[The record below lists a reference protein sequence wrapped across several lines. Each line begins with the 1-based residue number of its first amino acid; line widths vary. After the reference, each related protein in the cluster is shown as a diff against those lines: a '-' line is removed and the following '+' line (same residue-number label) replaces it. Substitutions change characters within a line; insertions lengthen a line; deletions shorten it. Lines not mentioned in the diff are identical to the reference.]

1 MQKRVCLLLM
11 VILTSYCLLNESSVY
26 AKKGVDK
33 PSVLVVYSSSS
44 EDIDEH
50 QRMLDMLLGHF
61 TDEIIFKHSHSLQE
75 ADLVGVTHVFYFG
88 QVRERLPEYT
98 TRVLQKFNGVFTVI
112 GHNAAQFKRMSFVK
126 QAGKGVYSKVTWSD
140 GDEDKT
146 LRVRRQS
153 LLQVEEPE
161 ETSVLV
167 KASHGEEHQYPLL
180 IKKEQNYYLA
190 VPSLEEPVS
199 LILAD
204 TLHDIFQTNGPYETT
219 GYLRLEDVHPLADPK
234 KLREI
239 ADILMERNIPYMIAV
254 IPVYTNEDT
263 KEQHFLSDYPEVLE
277 ALSYMQDNGGSIV
290 MHGYTHQF
298 RDDETGEGF
307 EFWDVENNM
316 PIYHGPTD
324 EVVKKTKADFPD
336 AKAYNDYREDQ
347 KAFEKDYIDEK
358 LTRGIQELANYGLY
372 PLAFEAPHYTMSQNG
387 YAVTSDYFS
396 TYVGQVQLSDE
407 DWETMSGVPYVTKP
421 TFFKGMELLP
431 ETIGYVD
438 PDDPNAIEKMIKR
451 AKEHL
456 LVRDGMV
463 AGFYHPFLGT
473 EKLMELLDELEKL
486 PPIEWID
493 LKERE
498 NVIQAENVEIA
509 SEKGEVLA
517 AIDKRG
523 LVSTSWDFP
532 LYHVKTFVTKSIW
545 GIVGA
550 GSLAICL
557 FLFYALRTTLRY
569 RRGRI
574 G

>member
-1 MQKRVCLLLM
+1 M
-11 VILTSYCLLNESSVY
+11 Y